1 MDRSSLD
8 LGIWKRL
15 KNLIRSLL
23 PIDLFQ
29 IFALNIYLRKAL
41 QSSSAS
47 FRRIVSFGRFSVER
61 RCCMSLANS
70 VTRATLCDESNPVLN
85 PISLRKCLT
94 STRIL
99 FTPSPKVRWWAVLLR
114 KENKIST
121 QPERTIFYICL
132 SKYVLLQWI
141 TSDRWPNR
149 QVGSVDHEPCSLF
162 PYQNVSLWSPI
173 SNKISFAV
181 VSFL

>member
-29 IFALNIYLRKAL
+29 IFSLNIYLRKAL

-85 PISLRKCLT
+85 PISLRKCFA

-114 KENKIST
+114 KETKIST
-121 QPERTIFYICL
+121 QPERTIFLHLYEQIRIATMN
-132 SKYVLLQWI
+132 YQWSM
-141 TSDRWPNR
+141 TKSPS
-149 QVGSVDHEPCSLF
+149 G
-162 PYQNVSLWSPI
+162 VSRPRAVFTI
-173 SNKISFAV
+173 SIPERVTLISYFKQD
-181 VSFL
+181 